1 MRKHPLSPRIVAP
14 ILRGREQTGSRN
26 ERGIN
31 GVRRMR
37 QIDRQAGFATL
48 LSTLATASPA
58 VGRTAAP
65 GGRGALWLTGRRLR
79 HGLDTLRLWRERPP
93 RRQEPRAVAEQ
104 LLRDIGI
111 TPPQA
116 EAEGH

>member
-1 MRKHPLSPRIVAP
+1 
-14 ILRGREQTGSRN
+14 
-26 ERGIN
+26 
-31 GVRRMR
+31 MR

-79 HGLDTLRLWRERPP
+79 RGLDTLRLWRERVRG
-93 RRQEPRAVAEQ
+93 RRQLRRFDDH

-111 TPPQA
+111 TRLQA
-116 EAEGH
+116 EAEVNKPFWRA

>member
-1 MRKHPLSPRIVAP
+1 
-14 ILRGREQTGSRN
+14 
-26 ERGIN
+26 
-31 GVRRMR
+31 MR

-79 HGLDTLRLWRERPP
+79 HGLDTLRLWRERA
-93 RRQEPRAVAEQ
+93 RGRQQLRTFDDH

-111 TPPQA
+111 TRLQA
-116 EAEGH
+116 EAEAHKPFWRA